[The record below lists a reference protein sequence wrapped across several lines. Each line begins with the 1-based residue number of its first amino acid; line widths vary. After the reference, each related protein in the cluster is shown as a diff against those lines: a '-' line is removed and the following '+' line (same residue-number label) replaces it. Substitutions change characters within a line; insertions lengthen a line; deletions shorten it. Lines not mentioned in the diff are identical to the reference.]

1 MKRVAILL
9 SVLILIAQGA
19 ALAQTGASSGQSTNQ
34 KGAGAPVGPVNDLP
48 TKASLK
54 IEDSDR
60 IIVRN
65 RFGPI
70 IVTGGGGDTV
80 EAAAILNTPGTSD
93 YRFKIVTSRPSQD
106 KIMIA
111 TAVITGGQAQGKG
124 EGKAVSTGN
133 GVAQGSGQKQPP
145 QASQTQPAKPSKP
158 QSGAQGVSTSQSTR
172 ATRPASAPREPLP
185 PASTLRGVGEIR
197 LEVKLPRKAHIEL
210 IDSRRYAIITAAAPI
225 YLTSGRN
232 NVTVTNIETPVS
244 ITSSGD
250 VQLSK
255 VGGVEARTRA
265 GSVSVKEASGPVN
278 ISTVT
283 GAILVKD
290 AEGDVRAI
298 SISGPISIECAR
310 GRSEAST
317 TGGIITLTGIGGD
330 VDAATTGGNI
340 TLTGAIRASGRYRLR
355 SMSGQIRMLIQK
367 DAPGFIASLSSYK
380 GQMLVDF
387 PLKLE
392 LSANAVT
399 SDLPSTQGQP
409 VRRITGRYNDGDT
422 RIALDSFSGTVQL
435 ASAPSEVL
443 KKCQ

>member
-19 ALAQTGASSGQSTNQ
+19 TLAQTGASSGQGTNNKRASATVQ
-34 KGAGAPVGPVNDLP
+34 GGPVSDQP
-48 TKASLK
+48 MKASLK
-54 IEDSDR
+54 IEDGDR
-60 IIVRN
+60 IILRN

-70 IVTGGGGDTV
+70 IVTGDGGDTV
-80 EAAAILNTPGTSD
+80 EAAAILKTPGASD
-93 YRFKIVTSRPSQD
+93 YKFQIVTSRPAQD

-111 TAVITGGQAQGKG
+111 VALVTGGQARGKG
-124 EGKAVSTGN
+124 EGKSGTTALPGSAVE
-133 GVAQGSGQKQPP
+133 QPQPRP
-145 QASQTQPAKPSKP
+145 QP
-158 QSGAQGVSTSQSTR
+158 QSPQLRTGAQGGSTVQSTR
-172 ATRPASAPREPLP
+172 APRPPRSPLP
-185 PASTLRGVGEIR
+185 LTGSLRGVGEIR

-210 IDSRRYAIITAAAPI
+210 IDSRRYAIITGGNPI
-225 YLTSGRN
+225 YLTNWRN
-232 NVTVTNIETPVS
+232 DVTVTNLDTPVS

-250 VQLSK
+250 VQISK

-265 GSVSVKEASGPVN
+265 GNVSVKDVAGPVN

-283 GAILVKD
+283 GAIIVKD
-290 AEGDVRAI
+290 ADGDVRAI

-330 VDAATTGGNI
+330 VDAATTGGSI
-340 TLTGAIRASGRYRLR
+340 TLTGAIRANGRYRLR
-355 SMSGQIRMLIQK
+355 SMSGQIRMLIQR
-367 DAPGFIASLSSYK
+367 DAPGFIASISSYK
-380 GQMLVDF
+380 GQILVDF
-387 PLKLE
+387 PLKME

-399 SDLPSTQGQP
+399 SDLPATQGQP
-409 VRRITGRYNDGDT
+409 LRRITGRYNDGDT

-435 ASAPSEVL
+435 ASAATEVL